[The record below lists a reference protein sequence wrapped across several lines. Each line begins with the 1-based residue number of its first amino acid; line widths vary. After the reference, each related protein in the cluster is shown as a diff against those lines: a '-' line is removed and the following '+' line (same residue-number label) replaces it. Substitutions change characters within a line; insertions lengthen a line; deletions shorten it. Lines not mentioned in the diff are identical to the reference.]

1 MSDEYYY
8 DEEDYLAGG
17 DYEEDG
23 SGAGFKESDFIPL
36 DDLVYAPLHA
46 LAKSNQQLR
55 AQVVDAI
62 KSMGTL
68 RQNGAEETVRL
79 NNINIAYEQVRP
91 EGDEGYS
98 VDNLQMQV
106 PLLSIVPITN
116 LNVEKAEIDFSTE
129 VKAEKGEEGK
139 CAITARICSPEQR
152 ESDFLP
158 RVSYKMKISSIPATE
173 GMRKPFMNIALIL
186 GMFPGFMSMIAV
198 YYILKGLGFLET
210 GVLKQVALVMV
221 YSGGAG
227 LGFYM
232 AKGFFDTIPKT
243 IDEAAYI
250 DGATKWDTFIH
261 VTIPMSKP
269 IITYTLLT
277 TFMGPWVDYIFA
289 KVIMGNDTKYY
300 TIAIGLW
307 TMLEKE
313 YIETFYTQFYAG
325 CVLIS
330 IPIAILFLLTQKYYV
345 EGLSGAVK
353 G

>member
-1 MSDEYYY
+1 MRTKKIIVDTLCHIL
-8 DEEDYLAGG
+8 LA
-17 DYEEDG
+17 
-23 SGAGFKESDFIPL
+23 
-36 DDLVYAPLHA
+36 
-46 LAKSNQQLR
+46 
-55 AQVVDAI
+55 
-62 KSMGTL
+62 
-68 RQNGAEETVRL
+68 
-79 NNINIAYEQVRP
+79 
-91 EGDEGYS
+91 
-98 VDNLQMQV
+98 
-106 PLLSIVPITN
+106 LLSIIWVMPILYVILISFRKETGSYKSYIWPKGFTFDNYLN
-116 LNVEKAEIDFSTE
+116 LFRPTSQINFGRWFLNTLVISLISTLIAAFF
-129 VKAEKGEEGK
+129 VL
-139 CAITARICSPEQR
+139 C
-152 ESDFLP
+152 
-158 RVSYKMKISSIPATE
+158 VSYAMSRLRFK
-173 GMRKPFMNIALIL
+173 MRKPLMNVALIL

-210 GVLKQVALVMV
+210 GVLKQIALIMV

-250 DGATKWDTFIH
+250 DGASKWDTFIKIT
-261 VTIPMSKP
+261 VPLSKP
-269 IITYTLLT
+269 IITYTLIT

-313 YIETFYTQFYAG
+313 YVEYFYTQFYAG

-330 IPIAILFLLTQKYYV
+330 IPIAILFLLTQKCYV